1 MLRQSD
7 GASVA
12 RRLREACVHW
22 SDAHCLE
29 KDSLPAGVAGA
40 QIRHEIASAFVAQS
54 LLSAGPFARLA
65 RRHARSSGPARCAE
79 QSTRGLWRRDFKR
92 APRTDR
98 ARIVSA
104 FCPHHA
110 RFFLESAPNESK
122 FLAL

>member
-40 QIRHEIASAFVAQS
+40 QIRREIPSAFVAQS

-65 RRHARSSGPARCAE
+65 RRHARSPVCLTVYRPIGPFPLA
-79 QSTRGLWRRDFKR
+79 SKSVVWPLPRGRFVGSASEIRVQLPKR
-92 APRTDR
+92 VDHR
-98 ARIVSA
+98 
-104 FCPHHA
+104 
-110 RFFLESAPNESK
+110 
-122 FLAL
+122 